1 MKRLL
6 LLLIVLLAGGPLFA
20 AAAEAPLERRERE
33 GVGRLFFTPSQRQEL
48 DRRRQLN
55 IQETVVAVNESRFTL
70 NGQVTR
76 SSGKSTTWVNGAPQH
91 DTYRPAD
98 PATVPVRTGENEPSV
113 PLKVGQTLDK
123 AREVVT
129 DGLAGGAIKVE
140 RRGPARG
147 R

>member
-1 MKRLL
+1 MKALVLL
-6 LLLIVLLAGGPLFA
+6 LLLAGGPLFA
-20 AAAEAPLERRERE
+20 AAAEAPPATRERE
-33 GVGRLFFTPSQRQEL
+33 SVGRLFFTPSQRQEL

-55 IQETVVAVNESRFTL
+55 IQEAIVVTEGRFTL

-76 SSGKSTTWVNGAPQH
+76 SSGKSTTWVNGAAQH

-129 DGLAGGAIKVE
+129 DGLAGGGIKVE
-140 RRGPARG
+140 RRGPSRG